1 MRLHHLTATAFG
13 PFAGTVHLDLEELGA
28 SGLYLIH
35 GPTGSGKTSLL
46 DAICFALYAT
56 VPGDRLTTS
65 LRSQHAAVSEVTTVV
80 LELTLAGRRL
90 RITRTPA
97 YERPKRRGTGTTT
110 EQARVQLDEYA
121 GGSWQSLSSRID
133 ETARVLDDLLG
144 MGVDQFRRVVML
156 PQGDFAAFLR
166 ASDEERRDVLE
177 RLFDVS
183 DYVAVEQHLTAQRQ
197 EAQATLAS
205 ARTALD
211 GHTGRLTEL
220 LAETDVELSEMV
232 EHVELSELSEL
243 SELVDRDEVLDHLG
257 PEDLLTAVDA
267 IDAALDA
274 HAGEVMTLVDDA
286 QSRARVAR
294 TALETGRRQEE
305 RRRRGHRARAV
316 LDTLGETADEHAA
329 RRHRLSR
336 ARDAAG
342 VLPHVRAAERAREA
356 VMTAHE
362 AREVA
367 LASLPDVGGQDLTDV
382 RGVLT
387 THDDVLATARHES
400 QRLERLARDLPR
412 SVTTVETRE
421 EAVGTAAAG
430 LAAARGR
437 AEEVDA
443 ALGQV
448 EQAAQRLAHLAPLV
462 ARLTELT
469 TARASRVT
477 LRDELRT
484 TTDRRQSAH
493 EDVLARR
500 ERVQQLVQQRL
511 DTMAGELAT
520 QLVDGEACAVCG
532 SPEHPAP
539 APAADQVTPEQIEAA
554 RAEVARAETELDRAR
569 TRDEATASRL
579 EITEAR
585 VEDLVR
591 VVTELVAADDPLEID
606 VEQDLTRDLTALEEE
621 QSALTEVV
629 ARREAVE
636 HAAGTCATAVTQAA
650 AAHDDAV
657 TALAESRTRHAQLE
671 EEVADCL
678 RRLTRAL
685 EEHGEECP
693 CAAPTTARHGETPQ
707 ESGAPVAATD
717 PDLPHTARS
726 RATAVSTAVRGHR
739 AALAA
744 VDHVLGAG
752 SELERMR
759 TSRTEAEDLLATALT
774 EAGFEEPATVIAAAL
789 TRSDLAEL
797 ERAVDDHEAQRAA
810 AAAVLKE
817 DEVVAALQ
825 EEPVDLA
832 VLEAAAEESRVAA
845 EAVARRQASAETVR
859 TQFTTLRDHIRTA
872 CAELGPAAEHAAV
885 VTRMATLVSGTST
898 DNDKR
903 MRLSTFVLAARLER
917 IVELANE
924 RLVDM
929 ADGRY
934 ELGHD
939 DSGARGRR
947 RGGLGLVVRDLWT
960 GRVRPTSTLSGGES
974 FTTSLALALGLA
986 DAIREESGGQ
996 DFGTLFVDEGFG
1008 SLDQDSLE
1016 QVLDV
1021 LDRLRDGGRTVG
1033 VVSHVT
1039 EMRTR
1044 IPTQIQVHKTQ
1055 HGSTISVVGTTTTD
1069 VA

>member
-46 DAICFALYAT
+46 DAICFALYAN

-220 LAETDVELSEMV
+220 LAETDVELSDLV
-232 EHVELSELSEL
+232 EPSEP
-243 SELVDRDEVLDHLG
+243 VDRDEFLDHLG

-294 TALETGRRQEE
+294 TALETGRREEE

-316 LDTLGETADEHAA
+316 LDTLEETADEHAA

-356 VMTAHE
+356 VLTAHE

-367 LASLPDVGGQDLTDV
+367 LASLPEVGGQDLTDV
-382 RGVLT
+382 REVLT

-400 QRLERLARDLPR
+400 QRLERFARDLSR
-412 SVTTVETRE
+412 STTTVETRE
-421 EAVGTAAAG
+421 QAVDTTAAD

-448 EQAAQRLAHLAPLV
+448 EHAAQRLTHLAPLV
-462 ARLTELT
+462 TRLTELS

-493 EDVLARR
+493 EDVLVRR

-554 RAEVARAETELDRAR
+554 RAEVARAETDLDHAR
-569 TRDEATASRL
+569 TRDEATGSRL
-579 EITEAR
+579 EIAEAR

-591 VVTELVAADDPLEID
+591 VVTEIVAADALLEID

-621 QSALTEVV
+621 QAALTEVV

-650 AAHDDAV
+650 VAHNDAV
-657 TALAESRTRHAQLE
+657 TALAEARTRHAQLE

-693 CAAPTTARHGETPQ
+693 CAPLTTARHDEAPQ
-707 ESGAPVAATD
+707 EAGAPVVSTD
-717 PDLPHTARS
+717 PDLQHTARS
-726 RATAVSTAVRGHR
+726 RATAVRTAARGHR

-752 SELERMR
+752 TELERMR
-759 TSRTEAEDLLATALT
+759 TIRTEAEDLLATALT
-774 EAGFEEPATVIAAAL
+774 EAGFDEPAAVTAAAL

-797 ERAVDDHEAQRAA
+797 ERAVDDHEARRAA
-810 AAAVLKE
+810 AAAVLEE

-825 EEPVDLA
+825 EESVDLA
-832 VLEAAAEESRVAA
+832 ALEAAAEESRVAA
-845 EAVARRQASAETVR
+845 EAAARRQASAETVR
-859 TQFTTLRDHIRTA
+859 TQFTTLRDHVRTA

-1055 HGSTISVVGTTTTD
+1055 HGSTISVVGTTTSD

>member
-13 PFAGTVHLDLEELGA
+13 PFAGTVDLDLEELGS

-46 DAICFALYAT
+46 DAICFALYAN

-65 LRSQHAAVSEVTTVV
+65 LRSQHAAVTEVTTVV

-90 RITRTPA
+90 RITRAPA

-177 RLFDVS
+177 RLFDVT

-197 EAQATLAS
+197 EAQTSLAS

-220 LAETDVELSEMV
+220 LAETDVELSE
-232 EHVELSELSEL
+232 
-243 SELVDRDEVLDHLG
+243 LVQTSDVGDRDESLDHLG

-267 IDAALDA
+267 IDAALEA

-286 QSRARVAR
+286 RSRAGITR
-294 TALETGRRQEE
+294 TALDTGRREEE

-316 LDTLGETADEHAA
+316 LDTLEEAADEHAE

-356 VMTAHE
+356 VTTAHE
-362 AREVA
+362 AREIA
-367 LASLPDVGGQDLTDV
+367 LAALPDDVLGQELADV
-382 RGVLT
+382 REVLVA
-387 THDDVLATARHES
+387 HDDVLATARHES

-412 SVTTVETRE
+412 SAATVEARE
-421 EAVGTAAAG
+421 ESVGTTAAD

-437 AEEVDA
+437 ADEVDA
-443 ALGQV
+443 ALGEV
-448 EQAAQRLAHLAPLV
+448 EQAAQRLTRIAPLV
-462 ARLTELT
+462 TRLTELST
-469 TARASRVT
+469 ERGSRVT

-493 EDVLARR
+493 EEVLVGR

-554 RAEVARAETELDRAR
+554 RDEVARAEAELDRAR
-569 TRDEATASRL
+569 TADEATASRL
-579 EITEAR
+579 EIAEAR
-585 VEDLVR
+585 VDDLSR
-591 VVTELVAADDPLEID
+591 VVTELVAADDLLEID
-606 VEQDLTRDLTALEEE
+606 VEQDLTRDLTFLREEKA
-621 QSALTEVV
+621 ALTEVV

-636 HAAGTCATAVTQAA
+636 RAAASCATAITQAV

-657 TALAESRTRHAQLE
+657 SALAESRTRRAQLE
-671 EEVADCL
+671 EEVTDCT
-678 RRLTRAL
+678 RRLTRTID
-685 EEHGEECP
+685 EHADECP
-693 CAAPTTARHGETPQ
+693 CAPPSPARHGETPQ
-707 ESGAPVAATD
+707 EAGVPVTSSD
-717 PDLPHTARS
+717 PDLQHTARAHS
-726 RATAVSTAVRGHR
+726 TAVSTAVREHR
-739 AALAA
+739 AVLTAI
-744 VDHVLGAG
+744 DHVLGAG
-752 SELERMR
+752 TELERMR
-759 TSRTEAEDLLATALT
+759 TIRTEAEDQLASALT
-774 EAGFEEPATVIAAAL
+774 EAGFDEPTTVTAAAL
-789 TRSDLAEL
+789 PRSALAEL
-797 ERAVDDHEAQRAA
+797 ERAVDDHEARRAA
-810 AAAVLKE
+810 AVAVLEE

-825 EEPVDLA
+825 ADPVDLA
-832 VLEAAAEESRVAA
+832 ALEAAAEEARVAA
-845 EAVARRQASAETVR
+845 EAAARRQASAETVR
-859 TQFTTLRDHIRTA
+859 TQFTTLRDHVRTA
-872 CAELGPAAEHAAV
+872 CAELGPAAEHAAL

-947 RGGLGLVVRDLWT
+947 RGGLGLTVRDLWT

-996 DFGTLFVDEGFG
+996 EFGTLFVDEGFG

-1044 IPTQIQVHKTQ
+1044 IPTQVRVHKTQ
-1055 HGSTISVVGTTTTD
+1055 QGSTISVLGTTTPD